1 MTRTR
6 RTTMPTVPL
15 AERIRAA
22 LTQGW
27 HTLAALDDLTGLR
40 GSKARAAVHEALRTI
55 KASGAIVEE
64 QSTSCGVA
72 VRIVE
77 TAAGMP
83 EDESGK
89 WEPASDGATACNR
102 SPCPD
107 PCPGRGCECR
117 AAQGFAFSSDDWC
130 NCACHYG
137 VTIETTVHVAV
148 KPIPDNA
155 HAVYEAI
162 KAAGPVRVVAEDG
175 SPGNAGTEPAYAAE
189 PDAATEAARLAPR
202 EPGQAD
208 APPAERKQ
216 CPSVWHGIRCE
227 REEGHPCNEDGHHET
242 KDRSIAIWT
251 TDAAD
256 RWAAGEAERKAAAE
270 PGPSSHCA
278 VCEVVY
284 AQHGADRGHPF
295 APKPRGRPRAKP
307 IPNAAPA
314 ILPRAKQRKTPGPI
328 VDVDG
333 GRIER
338 AGDAEPRLPKRCHPP
353 ACHADDIHDPARVRH
368 FERPLCEAHRAWVE
382 RAGGSVAR

>member
-1 MTRTR
+1 
-6 RTTMPTVPL
+6 
-15 AERIRAA
+15 
-22 LTQGW
+22 
-27 HTLAALDDLTGLR
+27 
-40 GSKARAAVHEALRTI
+40 
-55 KASGAIVEE
+55 
-64 QSTSCGVA
+64 
-72 VRIVE
+72 
-77 TAAGMP
+77 
-83 EDESGK
+83 
-89 WEPASDGATACNR
+89 
-102 SPCPD
+102 
-107 PCPGRGCECR
+107 
-117 AAQGFAFSSDDWC
+117 
-130 NCACHYG
+130 
-137 VTIETTVHVAV
+137 
-148 KPIPDNA
+148 
-155 HAVYEAI
+155 
-162 KAAGPVRVVAEDG
+162 
-175 SPGNAGTEPAYAAE
+175 
-189 PDAATEAARLAPR
+189 
-202 EPGQAD
+202 
-208 APPAERKQ
+208 
-216 CPSVWHGIRCE
+216 VWHGIRCE